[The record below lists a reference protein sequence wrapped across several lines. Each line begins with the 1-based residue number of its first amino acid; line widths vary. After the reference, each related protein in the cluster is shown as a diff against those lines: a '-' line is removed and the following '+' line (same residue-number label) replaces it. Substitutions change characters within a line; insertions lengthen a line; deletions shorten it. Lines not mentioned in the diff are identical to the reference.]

1 MREYVL
7 DAIVLHAQD
16 YKDNNKILTLLS
28 SEGKISATCKGINKQ
43 ASKLKMVACPFCF
56 AEFSLIEKNIITVS
70 GANIYDTFFA
80 LSTNYTNFICASCIL
95 DLVKRCPE
103 DNSVLGEMFLP
114 CVNAIKELCYNT
126 TPPII
131 SLLKFLLT
139 YLSITGYK
147 INLHTCASCGNKLKT
162 FYFNPYEANVV
173 CFNCSNQTM
182 LTLKPNQIAFLQDIT
197 NNQMDNNEQLSLL
210 KSIANA
216 IYCLTNIKLK
226 IEELIK

>member
-114 CVNAIKELCYNT
+114 CVNAIKDHDEDLDVLAGGEDVVKPAVADIVGPAVAAKDPDGLADEVVGDREAKRF
-126 TPPII
+126 TPSTI
-131 SLLKFLLT
+131 S
-139 YLSITGYK
+139 
-147 INLHTCASCGNKLKT
+147 
-162 FYFNPYEANVV
+162 
-173 CFNCSNQTM
+173 
-182 LTLKPNQIAFLQDIT
+182 
-197 NNQMDNNEQLSLL
+197 
-210 KSIANA
+210 
-216 IYCLTNIKLK
+216 
-226 IEELIK
+226 